1 MTDSVSLPT
10 TPPAGSPKSGRT
22 PAVGFIFITLLLDV
36 IGLGIIIPVIPKLI
50 QELTGE
56 GLSKAAEYGG
66 WLLFSYAICQFL
78 FSPVVGG
85 LSDRYG
91 RRPVLLGSLLG
102 FGLDYFLLALAPT
115 LSWLFVGRIL
125 SGILGASFTTGAAYI
140 ADVSTPEKRAQN
152 FGLIGAAFG
161 LGFIIGPV
169 LGGVLGAYGS
179 RIPFYAAA
187 ILTLLNAAYGFFI
200 LPESLA
206 PENRRPFDWRRA
218 NPLGSLLRLKRY
230 PSILALVGSLF
241 FVYLASHAVQGTW
254 AYVTMERYHWGEKEV
269 GWSLGVVGILNAVV
283 QGGLIR
289 YLVPK
294 LGNKRAVF
302 VGMSLWLLG
311 MTLFVFAS
319 EGWMLLLFLIPY
331 ALGGISGPAIQGL
344 ISGQVLPSE
353 QGELQGALTSL
364 MSATAI
370 VGPPL
375 MTQIFAQFTKPG
387 APVYFPAAPFVA
399 GAVLLAVAV
408 VMLYFNRNR
417 LESSKSVN

>member
-1 MTDSVSLPT
+1 MENEIPT
-10 TPPAGSPKSGRT
+10 HESPTSSTLKNDRT

-50 QELTGE
+50 EELTGE

-78 FSPVVGG
+78 FSPVIGG

-102 FGLDYFLLALAPT
+102 FGFDYLLLAVAPT
-115 LSWLFVGRIL
+115 LSWLFIGRIL

-161 LGFIIGPV
+161 LGFIVGPV
-169 LGGVLGAYGS
+169 LGGLLGSYGA

-187 ILTLLNAAYGFFI
+187 ILTLLNAAYGYFI

-206 PENRRPFDWRRA
+206 PENRRPFEWKRA
-218 NPLGSLLRLKRY
+218 NPLGSLIRLKKY

-254 AYVTMERYHWGEKEV
+254 AYVTMERYGWGEKEV
-269 GWSLGVVGILNAVV
+269 GWSLGVVGVLNAIV

-289 YLVPK
+289 YLVPM

-319 EGWMLLLFLIPY
+319 QGWMLLVFLIPY

-344 ISGQVLPSE
+344 ISGQVEPSE

-375 MTQIFAQFTKPG
+375 MTQIFAHFTKPN
-387 APVYFPAAPFVA
+387 AAVYFPAAPFVA

-408 VMLYFNRNR
+408 AVLYGNR
-417 LESSKSVN
+417 SKLDPANN

>member
-1 MTDSVSLPT
+1 MNTISPSPAPT
-10 TPPAGSPKSGRT
+10 SSGRT

-50 QELTGE
+50 EELTGE

-78 FSPVVGG
+78 FAPVIGG

-102 FGLDYFLLALAPT
+102 FGFDYLLLAVAPT
-115 LSWLFVGRIL
+115 LSWLFIGRIL

-152 FGLIGAAFG
+152 FGMIGAAFG

-187 ILTLLNAAYGFFI
+187 VLTLLNAAYGYFI

-206 PENRRPFDWRRA
+206 PENRRPFEWKRA
-218 NPLGSLLRLKRY
+218 NPLGSLLNLRRY
-230 PSILALVGSLF
+230 PSVLALVGTLF

-254 AYVTMERYHWGEKEV
+254 AYVTMERYGWTEKEV
-269 GWSLGVVGILNAVV
+269 GWSLGIVGVLNAVV
-283 QGGLIR
+283 QGLLIR
-289 YLVPK
+289 VLLPK

-302 VGMSLWLLG
+302 LGMSLWLLG
-311 MTLFVFAS
+311 MILFVFAS
-319 EGWMLLLFLIPY
+319 QGWMLLVFLIPY

-364 MSATAI
+364 MSATSI

-375 MTQIFAQFTKPG
+375 MTQIFAYFTRPG
-387 APVYFPAAPFVA
+387 AAVYFPAAPFVA
-399 GAVLLAVAV
+399 GSVLLVGAVG
-408 VMLYFNRNR
+408 MLYVKRAR
-417 LESSKSVN
+417 LEGN

>member
-1 MTDSVSLPT
+1 MNTESA
-10 TPPAGSPKSGRT
+10 PAAAPKGTKT

-50 QELTGE
+50 EELTGE
-56 GLSKAAEYGG
+56 GLSRAAEYGG
-66 WLLFSYAICQFL
+66 WLLFSYAICQFI
-78 FSPVVGG
+78 FSPVIGG
-85 LSDRYG
+85 LSDRFG

-102 FGLDYFLLALAPT
+102 FGLDYLLLALAPT
-115 LSWLFVGRIL
+115 LGWLFVGRIL

-152 FGLIGAAFG
+152 FGLIGVAFG
-161 LGFIIGPV
+161 LGFIVGPV
-169 LGGVLGAYGS
+169 LGGVLGSYGA

-187 ILTLLNAAYGFFI
+187 VLTLVNVAYGYFV

-206 PENRRPFDWRRA
+206 SENRRPFDWKRA
-218 NPLGSLLRLKRY
+218 NPLGSLLQLKKY

-254 AYVTMERYHWGEKEV
+254 AYVTMERYQWTEKEV
-269 GWSLGVVGILNAVV
+269 GWSLGVVGVLNAVV

-294 LGNKRAVF
+294 LGNRRAVF
-302 VGMSLWLLG
+302 TGMALWLLG

-319 EGWMLLLFLIPY
+319 QGWMLLVFLIPY
-331 ALGGISGPAIQGL
+331 ALGGIAGPAMQGL
-344 ISGQVLPSE
+344 IAGKVLPSE

-364 MSATAI
+364 MSATSI

-375 MTQIFAQFTKPG
+375 MTQIFARFTQPG
-387 APVYFPAAPFVA
+387 ASIYFPAAPFVA
-399 GAVLLAVAV
+399 GSILLAVAV
-408 VMLYFNRNR
+408 FLLYLNKDKLTN
-417 LESSKSVN
+417 

>member
-1 MTDSVSLPT
+1 MNTISPSPAPT
-10 TPPAGSPKSGRT
+10 ASGRT

-50 QELTGE
+50 EELTGE

-78 FSPVVGG
+78 FAPVIGG

-102 FGLDYFLLALAPT
+102 FGFDYLLLALAPT
-115 LSWLFVGRIL
+115 LSWLFIGRIL

-152 FGLIGAAFG
+152 FGMIGAAFG

-187 ILTLLNAAYGFFI
+187 VLTLLNAAYGYFI

-206 PENRRPFDWRRA
+206 PENRRPFEWKRA
-218 NPLGSLLRLKRY
+218 NPLGSLLNLRRY
-230 PSILALVGSLF
+230 PSVLALVGTLF

-254 AYVTMERYHWGEKEV
+254 AYVTMERYGWTEKEV
-269 GWSLGVVGILNAVV
+269 GWSLGIVGVLNAVV
-283 QGGLIR
+283 QGLLIR
-289 YLVPK
+289 VLLPK

-302 VGMSLWLLG
+302 LGMSLWLLG
-311 MTLFVFAS
+311 MILFVFAS
-319 EGWMLLLFLIPY
+319 QGWMLLVFLIPY

-375 MTQIFAQFTKPG
+375 MTQIFAYFTRPG
-387 APVYFPAAPFVA
+387 AAVYFPAAPFVA
-399 GAVLLAVAV
+399 GAILLVGAVG
-408 VMLYFNRNR
+408 MLYVKRAR
-417 LESSKSVN
+417 LEGN